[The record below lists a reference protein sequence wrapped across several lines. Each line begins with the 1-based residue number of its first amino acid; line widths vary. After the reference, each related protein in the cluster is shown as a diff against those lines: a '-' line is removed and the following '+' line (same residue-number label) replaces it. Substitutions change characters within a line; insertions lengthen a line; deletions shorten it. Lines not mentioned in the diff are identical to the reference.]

1 MLAWT
6 GRTAVGGKGVAAN
19 EAGKEEE
26 CSKGGRSSAKSPAL
40 RARTQLRNSGAGA
53 KEVARALPRAGVR
66 TTNRWAAF
74 EEDDGDDED
83 DLAEDESPELV
94 EAEEFRID
102 DELDEDEF
110 GVEDDEDGENFG
122 DGEWDE
128 EEGDGDGVEVQPA
141 RLQALQVEA
150 ERDTQ
155 IVRALQGFQWMDP
168 ATLRHA
174 KEKAALSRKELEQ
187 EQQKHRGTKPATV
200 RIWATQRKIAKAE
213 WKLEC
218 LQVQR
223 KDLRKKFDE
232 EDGGLEERE
241 LEWQQKLQ
249 SLRDQLYEGCDEVV
263 VARAK
268 DSLQVD
274 AARTTQGIDDA
285 GYALQELLSR
295 IDDEETRGIVAGM
308 SKSLE
313 DAKEASERLAQWD
326 SKRDKKPKLEER
338 RGGNEVESE
347 RKEAE
352 MGEKEAVAPPAH
364 WMQPAKPKNKMG
376 DEIAGK
382 GEGQR

>member
-1 MLAWT
+1 
-6 GRTAVGGKGVAAN
+6 
-19 EAGKEEE
+19 
-26 CSKGGRSSAKSPAL
+26 
-40 RARTQLRNSGAGA
+40 
-53 KEVARALPRAGVR
+53 
-66 TTNRWAAF
+66 
-74 EEDDGDDED
+74 
-83 DLAEDESPELV
+83 
-94 EAEEFRID
+94 
-102 DELDEDEF
+102 
-110 GVEDDEDGENFG
+110 
-122 DGEWDE
+122 
-128 EEGDGDGVEVQPA
+128 
-141 RLQALQVEA
+141 
-150 ERDTQ
+150 
-155 IVRALQGFQWMDP
+155 MDP

-364 WMQPAKPKNKMG
+364 WMQPTKSRKKMG
-376 DEIAGK
+376 DEDAEKGK
-382 GEGQR
+382 GSGKKKWAGNVARQFADAQEAPSRMPSHEEEVEMARRAVSAIDDKYKGQQLTAECKRKLLEEAMQEMAGWISRGGARLHAASTAGEHLVCVATGKMQDAR